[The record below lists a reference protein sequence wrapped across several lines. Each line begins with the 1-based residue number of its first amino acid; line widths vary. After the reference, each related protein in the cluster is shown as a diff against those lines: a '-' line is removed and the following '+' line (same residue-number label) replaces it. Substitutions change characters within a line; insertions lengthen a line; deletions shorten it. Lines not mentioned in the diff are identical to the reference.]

1 MHHSISFSEI
11 PEHGIHLKPHD
22 LSWFPD
28 DLARRHGPV
37 SAKLF
42 FAKKGESKIEVQG
55 QLQGKLLLDC
65 DRCLAEYPYT
75 VDVSFQLI
83 LEVNDPVHHWRIHN
97 LESSST
103 DLDTV
108 LLDEPSINFGDL
120 LRQQILLAL
129 PEKQLCGNFCLG
141 LCNNCG
147 ANLNSE
153 SCSCAQEKK
162 DSPFVVLAKLKKKK

>member
-1 MHHSISFSEI
+1 MHYSISFSEI
-11 PEHGIHLKPHD
+11 PEDGIHLKPRD

-28 DLARRHGPV
+28 DIVKRDGPV

-55 QLQGKLLLDC
+55 QLHGKLLLEC
-65 DRCLAEYPYT
+65 DRCLTEYPYP

-83 LEVNDPVHHWRIHN
+83 LEVNDPARHWRVHD
-97 LESSST
+97 LVGSST

-108 LLDEPSINFGDL
+108 LLDEPAIDFGDL

-129 PEKQLCGNFCLG
+129 PEKKLCGDFCLG
-141 LCNNCG
+141 LCTTCG
-147 ANLNSE
+147 ASLNSE
-153 SCSCAQEKK
+153 SCTCELEKK
-162 DSPFVVLAKLKKKK
+162 DSPFAVLAKLKKK